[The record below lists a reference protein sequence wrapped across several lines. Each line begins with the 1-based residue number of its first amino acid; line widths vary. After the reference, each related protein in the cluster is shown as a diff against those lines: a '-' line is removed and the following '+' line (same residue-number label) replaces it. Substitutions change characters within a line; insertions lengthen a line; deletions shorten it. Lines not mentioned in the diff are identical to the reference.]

1 MIIPARYFLKILGN
15 TTSNLHLTISHPIP
29 TSTYLHYWQKS
40 PIFQLKKY
48 IHGRFNSIQEVD
60 SIALYPGAFSQQCML
75 EVHRL
80 KRGIEKYYALKAQ
93 IASHLVDLVE
103 KYADFCQ

>member
-1 MIIPARYFLKILGN
+1 M
-15 TTSNLHLTISHPIP
+15 
-29 TSTYLHYWQKS
+29 
-40 PIFQLKKY
+40 
-48 IHGRFNSIQEVD
+48 D